1 VDIEPKIRL
10 LLSSDD
16 IGLNKL
22 TKPTERPHQGK
33 GNVILSPSGQ
43 AKSPEG
49 AIECRERLGGL
60 LKYYHRQAA

>member
-22 TKPTERPHQGK
+22 TKPPEAITEEMNRVCAEVDSHPDPAWSALAHR
-33 GNVILSPSGQ
+33 VL
-43 AKSPEG
+43 
-49 AIECRERLGGL
+49 ERSEW
-60 LKYYHRQAA
+60 